1 MSLATRATKAN
12 TSGQSARFSQFDFW
26 AVGILRSA
34 VHFSQL
40 TQLQLEYSATAPT
53 RRPEVK
59 LATLSVR
66 LDPVI
71 KAAAAAVLERRSVTG
86 LLKLLIPQPLPN
98 TGHQPRLSSQ
108 GIPKMT
114 KTPQTAR
121 KRPAAKQAAEPAEIR
136 FYRANEKP
144 YGAFSN
150 LYPRPIEFEGRTFP
164 TSEHAYQAGKAQKPA
179 VREWILSAPTPALA
193 AMAAHGLYVW
203 DVVPDWAKIKFD
215 RMRAVLR
222 AKFEQHADLKELL
235 MSTGSARLVE
245 AGTVNNAV
253 NRLWGEVDGKGEN
266 MLGVM
271 LMELRSA
278 YALKPVSTGKAKLA
292 VATKLAKSKKP
303 AARQEPSAA

>member
-1 MSLATRATKAN
+1 
-12 TSGQSARFSQFDFW
+12 
-26 AVGILRSA
+26 
-34 VHFSQL
+34 
-40 TQLQLEYSATAPT
+40 
-53 RRPEVK
+53 
-59 LATLSVR
+59 
-66 LDPVI
+66 
-71 KAAAAAVLERRSVTG
+71 
-86 LLKLLIPQPLPN
+86 
-98 TGHQPRLSSQ
+98 
-108 GIPKMT
+108 MT

-121 KRPAAKQAAEPAEIR
+121 KRPATKQSATPSEIR
-136 FYRANEKP
+136 FYRSNEKP

-150 LYPRPIEFEGRTFP
+150 LYPRPIEFEGRIFP

-222 AKFEQHADLKELL
+222 AKFDQHPDLKDLL
-235 MSTGSARLVE
+235 MSTGNARLVE

-278 YALKPVSTGKAKLA
+278 YALEPVRASKAKLA
-292 VATKLAKSKKP
+292 VVTKVAKSKKP
-303 AARQEPSAA
+303 AAKQEPTAA